1 MLCALW
7 SVPAR
12 WDDRGMTRYAID
24 SGTALRLVEEGR
36 AVSPA
41 HALVG
46 PAVLRSHALSALYR
60 AVRGGTLPE
69 KEGRARLEGIA
80 ALKIRL
86 LGDRVSRATAWRI
99 ASQLGWEDTAQAE
112 YLAVAPLQAAALLAA
127 DAALAAAADGIVP
140 LAEYADLFR

>member
-60 AVRGGTLPE
+60 AVREGTLPE

-86 LGDRVSRATAWRI
+86 LGDRVSRAT
-99 ASQLGWEDTAQAE
+99 GEDRVSAGVGGHGTGR
-112 YLAVAPLQAAALLAA
+112 VPRCR
-127 DAALAAAADGIVP
+127 DAAGRCAPRGG
-140 LAEYADLFR
+140 